1 MYLVTN
7 MSNVP
12 TAYRS
17 TRNEVYIMKE
27 KAATRLDIITYLK
40 FSLLLFIAFF
50 ALFSPHTVNAD
61 TQETNETEYVE
72 TTPQDIDK
80 LKQYLK
86 TMDKY
91 IDKNTGYFDENLA
104 IDNNEEELILEAGR
118 EYNEIRW
125 QESQEMYESINRKKR
140 SIADITRYGNWCGK
154 GNNGRAPIDILDAQC
169 KKHDNCYSSRGMWN
183 TSCDIEFLHNLARN
197 FGAITK
203 RGTHATAYAIAAISG
218 FAYKVGGT
226 AKLKSMYPILIPF
239 IP

>member
-12 TAYRS
+12 TAYKS
-17 TRNEVYIMKE
+17 TRNEIYIMKE

-118 EYNEIRW
+118 EYNEIR
-125 QESQEMYESINRKKR
+125 
-140 SIADITRYGNWCGK
+140 
-154 GNNGRAPIDILDAQC
+154 
-169 KKHDNCYSSRGMWN
+169 
-183 TSCDIEFLHNLARN
+183 
-197 FGAITK
+197 
-203 RGTHATAYAIAAISG
+203 
-218 FAYKVGGT
+218 
-226 AKLKSMYPILIPF
+226 
-239 IP
+239 